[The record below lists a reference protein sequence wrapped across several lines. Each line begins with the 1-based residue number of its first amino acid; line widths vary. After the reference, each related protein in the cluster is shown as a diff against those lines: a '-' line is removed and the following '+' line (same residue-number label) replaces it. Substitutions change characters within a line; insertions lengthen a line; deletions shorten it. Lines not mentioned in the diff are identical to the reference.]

1 MLRNRLIIPA
11 ALGLVVLLVAVVL
24 IQSGRG
30 GRSSTTTTVSTA
42 AVGASPYDLIEAPG
56 DFEFTTLGE
65 AKFASILLETP
76 EGLTSYMVAADQA
89 AFEALARSVEA
100 ARAVDEPVPGASST
114 LTFVLPD
121 RVTVTFVL
129 DTAAGLIAREG
140 TVWRPEGD
148 LAALVR
154 AITERAAA
162 Q

>member
-24 IQSGRG
+24 IQSGGG

-89 AFEALARSVEA
+89 AFEAIARSVAA
-100 ARAVDEPVPGASST
+100 ARAVDEPAPDSTST
-114 LTFVLPD
+114 LTFVMPD
-121 RVTVTFVL
+121 
-129 DTAAGLIAREG
+129 
-140 TVWRPEGD
+140 
-148 LAALVR
+148 
-154 AITERAAA
+154 
-162 Q
+162 

>member
-11 ALGLVVLLVAVVL
+11 AIGLVVLLVAVVL
-24 IQSGRG
+24 IQSSGRS
-30 GRSSTTTTVSTA
+30 RSSTTTTVPTA
-42 AVGASPYDLIEAPG
+42 AVEASPYDLTEAPG
-56 DFEFTTLGE
+56 DLELATLPE

-89 AFEALARSVEA
+89 AFEAIARSVAA
-100 ARAVDEPVPGASST
+100 ARAVDEPAPDSTST
-114 LTFVLPD
+114 LTFVMPD

-140 TVWRPEGD
+140 TVWRAEGD

-154 AITERAAA
+154 AVTDRAAA